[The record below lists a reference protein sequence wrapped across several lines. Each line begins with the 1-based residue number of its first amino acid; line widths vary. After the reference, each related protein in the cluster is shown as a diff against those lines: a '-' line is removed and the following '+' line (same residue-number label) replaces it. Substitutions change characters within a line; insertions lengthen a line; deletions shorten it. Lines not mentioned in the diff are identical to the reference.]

1 MEYRDTHIVDDDTKN
16 NMMFLA
22 NIFAALL
29 WSSKTKKNEWK
40 YYKLYIFLSLQLFD
54 KVTLNT
60 KNINIYN
67 YFLVV
72 GIVKNKINKTYYEH
86 PIYFLL
92 SYNVRITRK
101 ITRWHKAQI
110 AYRLL
115 WWYHLHGCIYWMWY

>member
-1 MEYRDTHIVDDDTKN
+1 MNSLSICLRLKISIKSSVLGEHWRALNFKTEILQN
-16 NMMFLA
+16 S
-22 NIFAALL
+22 IF
-29 WSSKTKKNEWK
+29 
-40 YYKLYIFLSLQLFD
+40 FLSLQLFD

-92 SYNVRITRK
+92 SYNVRIT
-101 ITRWHKAQI
+101 
-110 AYRLL
+110 
-115 WWYHLHGCIYWMWY
+115 

>member
-1 MEYRDTHIVDDDTKN
+1 MN
-16 NMMFLA
+16 NLS
-22 NIFAALL
+22 ICLRLKVSIKSSVLGKHWRALNF
-29 WSSKTKKNEWK
+29 KTEN
-40 YYKLYIFLSLQLFD
+40 YKTLYFFSLQLFD
-54 KVTLNT
+54 KVTLHT

-72 GIVKNKINKTYYEH
+72 GIVKNKINKTHYEH

-115 WWYHLHGCIYWMWY
+115 